1 MNQIILAVVW
11 LVVTITITLL
21 FEKVVENWQKENEVK
36 FKDAKDFY
44 FGTNTK
50 GYPKGYSTRRNILSI
65 LNIVGLVYLAYSLVI
80 YFFNIKF

>member
-1 MNQIILAVVW
+1 MSHITISIIW
-11 LVVTITITLL
+11 LVITITLTL
-21 FEKVVENWQKENEVK
+21 LYEKRVKLWQKENE
-36 FKDAKDFY
+36 AKYKEYKNIF

-65 LNIVGLVYLAYSLVI
+65 LNIVGLVYLVYSLVI